1 MSVKRWPEDIAFS
14 RAVRESYN
22 YICLKCGMDYKHD
35 TGYTDCAHVNTRN
48 HRSTRWNSNYGAVC
62 LCKSCHR
69 RFTAFPLEWGD
80 FLRREFGDSWYNE
93 AKRLSWE
100 TRKYTKAEKK
110 EIGAHYRAEEKRIK
124 NERNNGQ
131 TGQIKLIS
139 YD

>member
-14 RAVRESYN
+14 KAIRESH
-22 YICLKCGMDYKHD
+22 DYTCCNCEGNFRHEP
-35 TGYTDCAHVNTRN
+35 GYAHCAHVHTRK
-48 HRSTRWNSNYGAVC
+48 HRSCRWNANFGAVC
-62 LCKSCHR
+62 LCAKCHR
-69 RFTAFPLEWGD
+69 RFTDFPVEWGD
-80 FLRREFGDSWYNE
+80 FLRRYMGDSNYEE
-93 AKRLSWE
+93 AKRLAWTS
-100 TRKYTKAEKK
+100 RKYTPAERK